1 MGSLHRLIFDKANS
15 MRDGDTVIESMDSR
29 ITFHEGRAQVWSGN
43 TCVDINQDGFI
54 TVRGRD
60 VLSHAC
66 TIALVD
72 LYIAVQLLQVH
83 YKKSMPRTAPINSLV
98 PMGLHDFF
106 WQGECTEE
114 DLAGLEVEVVHKPE
128 EAEPGVFL
136 SLNMFGTTLSFM
148 DAYNELLTEDNL
160 AWDVTF
166 PVCVVKTPP
175 GFMVTNDTFQFDADY
190 LWGGCQ
196 SFMGK
201 LQHLM
206 LDACRNRL
214 PGEKYTYKHSP
225 AQVSV
230 AGGNMDARSYVLYTT
245 MSDVR
250 LNNVDHTFD
259 VVWRVI

>member
-1 MGSLHRLIFDKANS
+1 MK
-15 MRDGDTVIESMDSR
+15 DGDTVIESIDSF
-29 ITFHEGRAQVWSGN
+29 ITFREGRTQVWSGN

-54 TVRGRD
+54 SVRG
-60 VLSHAC
+60 SHAC
-66 TIALVD
+66 NIALVD

-83 YKKSMPRTAPINSLV
+83 YKKSIPRTTPINSLV
-98 PMGLHDFF
+98 PIGLRDFF

-114 DLAGLEVEVVHKPE
+114 DISGLEVEVLNKQE
-128 EAEPGVFL
+128 NAEPGVFI
-136 SLNMFGTTLSFM
+136 SLNMFGATISFM

-166 PVCVVKTPP
+166 PVCVVKTPH
-175 GFMVTNDTFQFDADY
+175 GFMVSQDIFQLDDC
-190 LWGGCQ
+190 WGCQ

-206 LDACRNRL
+206 MEACHDRL
-214 PGEKYTYKHSP
+214 PGEKYTYKHGP
-225 AQVSV
+225 AQLSV

-250 LNNVDHTFD
+250 LDKTDMTFD
-259 VVWRVI
+259 VVWRVMCV